1 MELAVRFK
9 MNEKLYVRNP
19 EDSEV
24 GRGIVRKGLVMIN
37 KLGFE
42 EFTFKKLAQELKTSE
57 ATVYRYFENKHR
69 LLVYLITWYWSYL
82 EYRVMFSVNNIV
94 DPEVKLKT
102 IIQLLTVEPEKKN
115 NDSVL
120 ISEWQAYELVKWEA
134 SKTYLTHHVTRDNK
148 NRLFKPYKDL
158 ARRIAS
164 VIKECH
170 PRYAYANSL
179 ASTLL
184 EMAHAQKFFMEN
196 LPALSDA
203 KKMETDMLRAFL
215 EHLVFSAIRSGK

>member
-1 MELAVRFK
+1 
-9 MNEKLYVRNP
+9 
-19 EDSEV
+19 
-24 GRGIVRKGLVMIN
+24 
-37 KLGFE
+37 
-42 EFTFKKLAQELKTSE
+42 
-57 ATVYRYFENKHR
+57 
-69 LLVYLITWYWSYL
+69 
-82 EYRVMFSVNNIV
+82 MFSVNNIV

-102 IIQLLTVEPEKKN
+102 IIQVTVEPEKKN

-164 VIKECH
+164 VIKSVIH
-170 PRYAYANSL
+170 G
-179 ASTLL
+179 TLMPTHWPVPCL
-184 EMAHAQKFFMEN
+184 KWHMHRNFLEN

-203 KKMETDMLRAFL
+203 KKWKLICLGPFWSISY
-215 EHLVFSAIRSGK
+215 LVP